1 VVRGAGE
8 QSLFISQE
16 RGRARCSARRWSR
29 RSRPRGPDP
38 APADRLP
45 APLPGAPCASS
56 HLALT
61 SSDLS
66 FPGLG
71 TCSPWAAAPPVSL
84 PSTLGLPACSLLSS
98 PAGPELLF
106 ILRPFPP
113 LCPPL
118 GHPPLCPPLPSTL
131 TPPLPPAPPVTHAP
145 RPLHPGPALQL
156 LGDCSPS
163 RTAPVLACLSTRSP
177 GPAPPAWFPLLPSP
191 VGLPVTNCN

>member
-1 VVRGAGE
+1 MVRGAGE

-118 GHPPLCPPLPSTL
+118 GHPPLCPPLS
-131 TPPLPPAPPVTHAP
+131 PPCSGLPPAPC
-145 RPLHPGPALQL
+145 L
-156 LGDCSPS
+156 PS
-163 RTAPVLACLSTRSP
+163 
-177 GPAPPAWFPLLPSP
+177 LLPDSLSHQSRSL
-191 VGLPVTNCN
+191 LPASHRGGCLVLSLESSSHSFSYTFAQHLFNMCVS